1 MLTLSC
7 PFTDGQYFMTMFY
20 NLYSGTLFYEV
31 DVHVLTNKIQR
42 RMRFHFGCQPMWE
55 LIK

>member
-42 RMRFHFGCQPMWE
+42 RMRFHFRCQPMWE